1 MYVAVSLSFGDF
13 FEFNSVAANESFYF
27 VCLSKFVC
35 KESGLP
41 PCILESIA
49 KRLYNAQQGNPLDMS
64 CPLCLVVL
72 LKLAIYRV

>member
-1 MYVAVSLSFGDF
+1 MRV
-13 FEFNSVAANESFYF
+13 FNSF
-27 VCLSKFVC
+27 VYQSLYAKKVGCPL
-35 KESGLP
+35 
-41 PCILESIA
+41 CILESIA